1 MVDGVDGLLE
11 TALEPLAL
19 QPDEEV
25 HVQRNHL
32 LDPDSTAA
40 VIYKHRGE
48 KSVRVTVAQQISN
61 NRQLSQ
67 IAGAIKHK

>member
-1 MVDGVDGLLE
+1 MYYWKKVHLVGDGVDGLLE
-11 TALEPLAL
+11 GALEPLAL

-40 VIYKHRGE
+40 VICKHR
-48 KSVRVTVAQQISN
+48 KN
-61 NRQLSQ
+61 
-67 IAGAIKHK
+67 